1 MENVVQICVPV
12 FEKTLEKAV
21 ISGKSYQKMGADL
34 LELRI
39 DALDNPTPD
48 MVKEIL
54 GELELPVIATNRVE
68 SEGGFFKGS
77 EEERIEL
84 LLAASSQAQYLDIEL
99 KTKEELRQRVV
110 KSASKSIIS
119 FHDFNKTPSIV
130 SLRKIVEEEL
140 SIGDIAKFAVMP
152 HNMEDTLRVLKI
164 IQEYPST
171 LGLAMGSY
179 GKYTRVV
186 GPLFGSPFTFASGN
200 KSTAPGQMDISTT
213 RMIIDELI

>member
-1 MENVVQICVPV
+1 MENDIQICVPV
-12 FEKTLEKAV
+12 FEKTPQRAV
-21 ISGKSYQKMGADL
+21 LAGKSYQKKGADL

-39 DALDNPTPD
+39 DALENPTPE
-48 MVKEIL
+48 MIEEIL

-68 SEGGFFKGS
+68 SEGGYFKGS

-84 LLAASSQAQYLDIEL
+84 LLVASSQAHYLDIEL
-99 KTKEELRQRVV
+99 KTTPELRQKVV
-110 KSASKSIIS
+110 KSAPKSIIS
-119 FHDFNKTPSIV
+119 FHDFKRTPSIV

-171 LGLAMGSY
+171 LGLAMGDY

-186 GPLFGSPFTFASGN
+186 GPLFGAPFTFASGN
-200 KSTAPGQMDISTT
+200 KATAPGQMDISTT
-213 RMIIDELI
+213 RMIIEELI